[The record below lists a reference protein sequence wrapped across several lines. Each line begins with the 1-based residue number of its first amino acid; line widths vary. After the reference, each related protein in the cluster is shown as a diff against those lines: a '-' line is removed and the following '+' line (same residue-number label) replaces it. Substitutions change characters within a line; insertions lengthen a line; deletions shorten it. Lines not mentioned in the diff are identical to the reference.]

1 MSLAA
6 FRADH
11 SLIVVGHLLQ
21 KSGKSCST
29 MFAANLY
36 LFFRCAHGYKY
47 IVAETN
53 LSGRNFLVNEI
64 LQLTIAGSVPQPYAG
79 RQNTDKIKVKY
90 LLLPRVFLPRAA
102 TRQVPA
108 FCGRSRSQVLYTST
122 GGMRMAA
129 RTGSTI
135 PDLSALR
142 IDEGARKPRSGPKWP
157 RWVAAAIGLLLLVF
171 AALYALRGKTALVEV
186 ATAQAPSAGGEVAL
200 LNASG
205 YVTPRRRATV
215 AAKITARVTQMYADE
230 GMHVREG
237 QVLALLDDSDYRVR
251 LNSAKADRDA
261 TAAQLQDLQVQLA
274 NAEIELHRTQQLTKQ
289 GVSSPE
295 ALDNA
300 RTTADSLRAK
310 IAMTK
315 GQVQASDAKIRVAQ
329 QDLDNCTVRA
339 PFAGI
344 VVSKD
349 AQVGEMVSPNSAG
362 GGFTR
367 TGIATIVDMKS
378 LEVEVDVNESYI
390 ARVRPGMP
398 VTSVLDAYPNWQIPS
413 KVRTIIPTADRQKA
427 TVKVRIAFDQLDPR
441 ILPDMGVKVTFLG
454 NEGRAGKSEGVKVL
468 VPQTALRNESGSQ
481 VVYLYKE
488 GHAERRAVGVG
499 ETRGSDTEI
508 TAGLAPGD
516 QVVVSGFDGLHDG
529 ERVEIRR

>member
-1 MSLAA
+1 
-6 FRADH
+6 
-11 SLIVVGHLLQ
+11 
-21 KSGKSCST
+21 
-29 MFAANLY
+29 
-36 LFFRCAHGYKY
+36 
-47 IVAETN
+47 
-53 LSGRNFLVNEI
+53 
-64 LQLTIAGSVPQPYAG
+64 
-79 RQNTDKIKVKY
+79 
-90 LLLPRVFLPRAA
+90 
-102 TRQVPA
+102 
-108 FCGRSRSQVLYTST
+108 
-122 GGMRMAA
+122 MAV
-129 RTGSTI
+129 RTGSAV

-142 IDEGARKPRSGPKWP
+142 IDEGSRRQHRGPQWP
-157 RWVAAAIGLLLLVF
+157 RWVAAALGLLLLVS
-171 AALYALRGKTALVEV
+171 AGVYAVRGKTRVVEV
-186 ATAQAPSAGGEVAL
+186 AAAQAPSSDGQVAL

-230 GMHVREG
+230 GMHVQAG
-237 QVLALLDDSDYRVR
+237 QILALLDDSDYRVR

-261 TAAQLQDLQVQLA
+261 TAAGLQDLQVQLA
-274 NAEIELHRTQQLTKQ
+274 NAEIELRRTQQLTKQ

-300 RTTADSLRAK
+300 RTAADSLSAR
-310 IAMTK
+310 IALTK
-315 GQVQASDAKIRVAQ
+315 EQVQASDAKIRVAQ

-427 TVKVRIAFDQLDPR
+427 TVKVRIAFNQLDPR

-454 NEGRAGKSEGVKVL
+454 NEGRAAKSEGVKAL
-468 VPQTALRNESGSQ
+468 VPQNAVRSESGSQ
-481 VVYLYKE
+481 VVYLYRQ
-488 GHAERRAVGVG
+488 GHVERRAVGVG

-508 TAGLAPGD
+508 TAGVVAGD
-516 QVVVSGFDGLHDG
+516 QVVVGGLDGLRDG

>member
-1 MSLAA
+1 
-6 FRADH
+6 
-11 SLIVVGHLLQ
+11 
-21 KSGKSCST
+21 
-29 MFAANLY
+29 
-36 LFFRCAHGYKY
+36 
-47 IVAETN
+47 
-53 LSGRNFLVNEI
+53 
-64 LQLTIAGSVPQPYAG
+64 
-79 RQNTDKIKVKY
+79 
-90 LLLPRVFLPRAA
+90 
-102 TRQVPA
+102 
-108 FCGRSRSQVLYTST
+108 
-122 GGMRMAA
+122 MAV
-129 RTGSTI
+129 RTGSAV

-142 IDEGARKPRSGPKWP
+142 IDEGSRSQHRGPQWP
-157 RWVAAAIGLLLLVF
+157 RWVAAALGLLLLVS
-171 AALYALRGKTALVEV
+171 AGVYAVRGKTRVVEV
-186 ATAQAPSAGGEVAL
+186 AAAQAPSSDGQVAL

-230 GMHVREG
+230 GMHVQAG
-237 QVLALLDDSDYRVR
+237 QILALLDDSDYRVR

-261 TAAQLQDLQVQLA
+261 TAAGLQDLQVQLA
-274 NAEIELHRTQQLTKQ
+274 NAEIELRRTQQLTKQ

-300 RTTADSLRAK
+300 RTAADSLSAR
-310 IAMTK
+310 IALTK
-315 GQVQASDAKIRVAQ
+315 EQVQASNAKIRVAQ

-427 TVKVRIAFDQLDPR
+427 TVKVRIAFNQLDPR

-454 NEGRAGKSEGVKVL
+454 NEGRAAKSEGVKAL
-468 VPQTALRNESGSQ
+468 VPQNAVRSESGSQ
-481 VVYLYKE
+481 VVYLYRQ
-488 GHAERRAVGVG
+488 GHVERRAVGVG

-508 TAGLAPGD
+508 TAGVVAGD
-516 QVVVSGFDGLHDG
+516 QVVVGGLDGLRDG

>member
-1 MSLAA
+1 
-6 FRADH
+6 
-11 SLIVVGHLLQ
+11 
-21 KSGKSCST
+21 
-29 MFAANLY
+29 
-36 LFFRCAHGYKY
+36 
-47 IVAETN
+47 
-53 LSGRNFLVNEI
+53 
-64 LQLTIAGSVPQPYAG
+64 
-79 RQNTDKIKVKY
+79 
-90 LLLPRVFLPRAA
+90 
-102 TRQVPA
+102 
-108 FCGRSRSQVLYTST
+108 
-122 GGMRMAA
+122 MAV
-129 RTGSTI
+129 RTGSAV

-142 IDEGARKPRSGPKWP
+142 IDEGSRSQHRGPRWP
-157 RWVAAAIGLLLLVF
+157 RWVAAALGLLLLVS
-171 AALYALRGKTALVEV
+171 AGVYAVRGKTRVVEV
-186 ATAQAPSAGGEVAL
+186 AAAQAPSSDGQVAL

-230 GMHVREG
+230 GMHVQAG
-237 QVLALLDDSDYRVR
+237 QILALLDDSDYRVR
-251 LNSAKADRDA
+251 LNSTKADRDA
-261 TAAQLQDLQVQLA
+261 TAAGLQDLQVQLA
-274 NAEIELHRTQQLTKQ
+274 NAETELRRTQQLTKQ

-300 RTTADSLRAK
+300 RTAADSLSAR
-310 IAMTK
+310 IALTK
-315 GQVQASDAKIRVAQ
+315 EQVQASDAKIRVAQ

-398 VTSVLDAYPNWQIPS
+398 VTAVLDAYPNWNIPA

-454 NEGRAGKSEGVKVL
+454 NEGRAAKSEGVKAL
-468 VPQTALRNESGSQ
+468 VPQSAVRSENGSQ
-481 VVYLYKE
+481 VVYLYRE
-488 GHAERRAVGVG
+488 SHVERRAVSVG

-508 TAGLAPGD
+508 TAGVVAGD
-516 QVVVSGFDGLHDG
+516 QVVVSGLDGLRDG
-529 ERVEIRR
+529 QRVEIRR

>member
-1 MSLAA
+1 
-6 FRADH
+6 
-11 SLIVVGHLLQ
+11 
-21 KSGKSCST
+21 
-29 MFAANLY
+29 
-36 LFFRCAHGYKY
+36 
-47 IVAETN
+47 
-53 LSGRNFLVNEI
+53 
-64 LQLTIAGSVPQPYAG
+64 
-79 RQNTDKIKVKY
+79 
-90 LLLPRVFLPRAA
+90 
-102 TRQVPA
+102 
-108 FCGRSRSQVLYTST
+108 
-122 GGMRMAA
+122 MAA
-129 RTGSTI
+129 RTDSTI

-142 IDEGARKPRSGPKWP
+142 IDEGARKRGGPKWP
-157 RWVAAAIGLLLLVF
+157 RWVAAAIGVLLLVS
-171 AALYALRGKTALVEV
+171 AAVYAVRGKTPLVEV
-186 ATAQAPSAGGEVAL
+186 AAAQAPSAGGEVAL

-230 GMHVREG
+230 GMHVKQG
-237 QVLALLDDSDYRVR
+237 QILALLDDSDYRVR

-261 TAAQLQDLQVQLA
+261 TAAQLQDLEVQLA
-274 NAEIELHRTQQLTKQ
+274 NAQTELHRTQQLTKQ

-315 GQVQASDAKIRVAQ
+315 EQVQASDAKIRVAQ

-454 NEGRAGKSEGVKVL
+454 NEGRAAKSGGVKVL
-468 VPQTALRNESGSQ
+468 VPQTALRNQNGSQ

-488 GHAERRAVGVG
+488 GHVERRAVGVG

-516 QVVVSGFDGLHDG
+516 QVVVSGFEGLRDG
-529 ERVEIRR
+529 ERVEVRR